1 MNEIN
6 TEEKLNPAD
15 YYNSLDH
22 AVKMLFK
29 REVVKQL
36 ECSERT
42 FALRMKK
49 GDFRPAEI
57 MMIQSI
63 ISNKTFLNV

>member
-15 YYNSLDH
+15 YYKGLDH
-22 AVKMLFK
+22 PVKMLFK
-29 REVVKQL
+29 REMIKNL
-36 ECSERT
+36 EWSDRT

-49 GDFRPAEI
+49 GDFRPAER
-57 MMIQSI
+57 MMIESI
-63 ISNKTFLNV
+63 ITNKTFLNV